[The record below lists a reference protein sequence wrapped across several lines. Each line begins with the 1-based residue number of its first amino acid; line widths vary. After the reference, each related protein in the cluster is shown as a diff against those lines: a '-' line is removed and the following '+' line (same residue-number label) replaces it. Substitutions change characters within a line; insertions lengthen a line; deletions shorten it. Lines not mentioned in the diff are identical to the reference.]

1 MPSVGDIVT
10 TDDNLKG
17 EVQSVGVLRQIV
29 KVIVTIGDEKE
40 VREYKVNQIRFKPK
54 RRKEKINISN
64 EELRELEMLERKE
77 GSSKLDDK

>member
-1 MPSVGDIVT
+1 MS
-10 TDDNLKG
+10 
-17 EVQSVGVLRQIV
+17 
-29 KVIVTIGDEKE
+29 IGDEKE

>member
-1 MPSVGDIVT
+1 MLG
-10 TDDNLKG
+10 
-17 EVQSVGVLRQIV
+17 QIV